1 MNSYDKNVMERIIS
15 TVLEGKKQYK
25 SYSAF
30 ENWAQYGVTPEQYV
44 AVLPWL
50 FDNDRND
57 LNQTVKGIGLV
68 VPHEW
73 VEGDELGLK
82 MLFKQTGPAEIH
94 KIKYVLSYSGDVTS
108 LYDKDTGYAWWSNN
122 PRYTI
127 EDVVRGVM
135 ISITEK
141 A

>member
-1 MNSYDKNVMERIIS
+1 MNSYDNNVMERIIS

-25 SYSAF
+25 SYSAY

-50 FDNDRND
+50 FEDDRNE
-57 LNQTVKGIGLV
+57 LGQTVKGIGIV

-82 MLFKQTGPAEIH
+82 LLFKQTGPAEIH
-94 KIKYVLSYSGDVTS
+94 RITYGVSALGTWLTDIE
-108 LYDKDTGYAWWSNN
+108 TGYKWNNAN
-122 PRYTI
+122 PRYTV

>member
-50 FDNDRND
+50 FEDDRNE
-57 LNQTVKGIGLV
+57 LGQTVKGIGLV

-94 KIKYVLSYSGDVTS
+94 RITYGVGWDGTS
-108 LYDKDTGYAWWSNN
+108 LTDMETGYKWNNAN
-122 PRYTI
+122 PRYTV

>member
-1 MNSYDKNVMERIIS
+1 MNSYTEKTLTSVTNAIIS
-15 TVLEGKKQYK
+15 GNTEHRA
-25 SYSAF
+25 YSAF

-50 FDNDRND
+50 FDNDRNE
-57 LNQTVKGIGLV
+57 LGQTVKGIGLV

-73 VEGDELGLK
+73 VGEEPGQK
-82 MLFKQTGPAEIH
+82 MLFKQTGKAEIH
-94 KIKYVLSYSGDVTS
+94 RIAYNIGCYVTG
-108 LYDKDTGYAWWSNN
+108 LYDTETGYAWNNAN
-122 PRYTI
+122 PRYTV

-135 ISITEK
+135 VSITEK

>member
-1 MNSYDKNVMERIIS
+1 MNSYSEKTLASVVNAIKTGDKQHRA
-15 TVLEGKKQYK
+15 
-25 SYSAF
+25 YSAF
-30 ENWAQYGVTPEQYV
+30 ENWAQYGVTAEQYV

-57 LNQTVKGIGLV
+57 LNQTVKGIGLI

-73 VEGDELGLK
+73 VEQGPGVR

-94 KIKYVLSYSGDVTS
+94 RITYGVSALGTWLTDVE
-108 LYDKDTGYAWWSNN
+108 TGYKWNNIN
-122 PRYTI
+122 PRYTV

-135 ISITEK
+135 VSITEK

>member
-1 MNSYDKNVMERIIS
+1 MNSYDNNVMDRIIS

-25 SYSAF
+25 SYSAY

-50 FDNDRND
+50 FEDDRNE
-57 LNQTVKGIGLV
+57 LGQTVKGIGLV

-73 VEGDELGLK
+73 IGEEPGKK

-94 KIKYVLSYSGDVTS
+94 RITYGVSALGTWLTDME
-108 LYDKDTGYAWWSNN
+108 TGYKWNNAN
-122 PRYTI
+122 PRYTV
-127 EDVVRGVM
+127 EDVVRGVI

>member
-1 MNSYDKNVMERIIS
+1 MNSYSEKTLTSVTNAIMEGDKKHRA
-15 TVLEGKKQYK
+15 
-25 SYSAF
+25 YSAF
-30 ENWAQYGVTPEQYV
+30 ENWLQYGITAEQYIE
-44 AVLPWL
+44 VLPWL
-50 FDNDRND
+50 FEDDRNE
-57 LNQTVKGIGLV
+57 LGQTVKGIGLV

-94 KIKYVLSYSGDVTS
+94 RITYGVSALGTWLTDME
-108 LYDKDTGYAWWSNN
+108 TGYKWSNAN

-127 EDVVRGVM
+127 EDVVNGVM
-135 ISITEK
+135 VSITEK